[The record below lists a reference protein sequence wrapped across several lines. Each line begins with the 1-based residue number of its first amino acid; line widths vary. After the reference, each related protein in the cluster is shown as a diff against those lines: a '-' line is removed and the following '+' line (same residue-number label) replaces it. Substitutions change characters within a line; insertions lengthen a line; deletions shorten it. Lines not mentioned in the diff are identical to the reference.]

1 MYHNLRF
8 GYLTREIACS
18 AAGAPER
25 LLASASRDIGDVG
38 NELFPGQSE
47 CMVILERGFMVP
59 QSIRQ
64 SEILQIIRSE
74 GQVTVDGLVD
84 RFGVAAQTIRRDLTE
99 LDETGKVRRVH
110 GGAMLPSS
118 IANIGYRE
126 RRSLHSL
133 EKQSIAAL
141 CAQDIPAGSS
151 VFLNIGT
158 STEAVAHE
166 LLHHDGLMVVTN
178 NINVANILAA
188 NPDCAVIVAGGQLR
202 RSDGGLVG
210 TLTRHAIS
218 QFKVDLAVIGCSALD
233 EDGDILDFD
242 IQEVSVS
249 QAIIR
254 QARKVFLVADQSKF
268 ARTAPARIASL
279 AEIDALYTDH
289 PLKDDLSLRCR
300 EWGVR
305 VVVAS
310 A

>member
-1 MYHNLRF
+1 L
-8 GYLTREIACS
+8 
-18 AAGAPER
+18 
-25 LLASASRDIGDVG
+25 
-38 NELFPGQSE
+38 
-47 CMVILERGFMVP
+47 P

-74 GQVTVDGLVD
+74 GQVTVDELVA
-84 RFGVAAQTIRRDLTE
+84 RFSVAAQTIRRDLTE
-99 LDETGKVRRVH
+99 LDEAGKVRRVH

-118 IANIGYRE
+118 IANIGYKE

-133 EKQSIAAL
+133 EKQAIAAL
-141 CAQDIPAGSS
+141 CARDIPEGSS

-166 LLHHDGLMVVTN
+166 LLHHRDLMVVTN
-178 NINVANILAA
+178 NLNVANILAA

-210 TLTRHAIS
+210 TLTRRAIS

-233 EDGDILDFD
+233 ADGDLLDFD

-249 QAIIR
+249 QTIIH
-254 QARKVFLVADQSKF
+254 QSRKVFLVADQSKF

-279 AEIDALYTDH
+279 AEIDTLYTDH
-289 PLKDDLSLRCR
+289 AVEETLARRCA

-305 VVVAS
+305 IEVAS
-310 A
+310 AGGR

>member
-1 MYHNLRF
+1 M
-8 GYLTREIACS
+8 
-18 AAGAPER
+18 
-25 LLASASRDIGDVG
+25 
-38 NELFPGQSE
+38 
-47 CMVILERGFMVP
+47 P

-74 GQVTVDGLVD
+74 GQVTVDDLVE

-99 LDETGKVRRVH
+99 LDESGKLRRVH
-110 GGAMLPSS
+110 GGAMLPTS
-118 IANIGYRE
+118 IANIGYEE

-133 EKQSIAAL
+133 EKQAIAAA
-141 CAQDIPAGSS
+141 CAQDVPEGSS

-166 LLHHDGLMVVTN
+166 LLHHRDMMVVTN

-188 NPDCAVIVAGGQLR
+188 NPECAVVVTGGQLR

-233 EDGDILDFD
+233 EDGDMLDFD

-249 QAIIR
+249 QTIIR
-254 QARKVFLVADQSKF
+254 QSRKVFLVADQSKF
-268 ARTAPARIASL
+268 ARTAPARIASMS
-279 AEIDALYTDH
+279 EIDAIYTDQ
-289 PLKDDLSLRCR
+289 PLAENLARRCR
-300 EWGVR
+300 DWGVR
-305 VVVAS
+305 IVVAG

>member
-1 MYHNLRF
+1 M
-8 GYLTREIACS
+8 
-18 AAGAPER
+18 
-25 LLASASRDIGDVG
+25 
-38 NELFPGQSE
+38 
-47 CMVILERGFMVP
+47 P

-74 GQVTVDGLVD
+74 GQVTVDDLVD

-99 LDETGKVRRVH
+99 LDEAGKVRRVH

-118 IANIGYRE
+118 IANIGYEE
-126 RRSLHSL
+126 RRTLHSL
-133 EKQSIAAL
+133 EKQAIAAA
-141 CAQDIPAGSS
+141 CARDIAEGSS

-166 LLHHDGLMVVTN
+166 LLHHHDLMVVTN

-188 NPDCAVIVAGGQLR
+188 NPDCRVVVAGGQLR

-210 TLTRHAIS
+210 TLTRQAIS

-249 QAIIR
+249 QTIIR
-254 QARKVFLVADQSKF
+254 QSRRVFLVADQSKF
-268 ARTAPARIASL
+268 SRTAPARIGSL
-279 AEIDALYTDH
+279 AEIDTLYTDQ
-289 PLKDDLSLRCR
+289 PLSEALTQRCR
-300 EWGVR
+300 DWGVR
-305 VVVAS
+305 IVVAG